1 MKVLA
6 VNPNEV
12 DEGDTFAERAESYY
26 RKRPQLLALLQ
37 DLYNAYLTLSDKY
50 SHHQSTNPNNKF
62 HHHHHRRH
70 SSQVSDY
77 YYDTVTDIDSDLE
90 SSLSYQQPMNT
101 MAGDNDHQSPNCE
114 SADYIIVEL
123 VMKNVELELAV
134 EELGRSE
141 RRCNESSRKIE
152 LQRSLLEVLE
162 SERLVLLNENAR
174 LEYRAAALAEE
185 NKGLASESI
194 FMRRKAGELARCV
207 LKMREE
213 QRVCMLSRKI
223 EDLQR
228 QIHGLEKRNK
238 GYHDQ
243 LVMRRRTTT
252 TTSDKLGEHDESSS
266 STSSSSL
273 HLHVDQKKKE
283 KKKEKKNEVVFE
295 SCFQMRKL
303 NQRLMKRIINSQSQS
318 QSRSKGNNGGSNWW
332 ERVKSM
338 DLFLCGLNP
347 TRSSS

>member
-1 MKVLA
+1 MLA
-6 VNPNEV
+6 VNPNEE

-50 SHHQSTNPNNKF
+50 SHHQSSNPNNKF

-90 SSLSYQQPMNT
+90 SSLSYQQPTNT
-101 MAGDNDHQSPNCE
+101 MAGDNDHQNPNCE
-114 SADYIIVEL
+114 SADNIIVEL

-141 RRCNESSRKIE
+141 RQCTESSRKIE

-213 QRVCMLSRKI
+213 QRVCMLSGKI

-238 GYHDQ
+238 EYYDQ
-243 LVMRRRTTT
+243 LVMRRTTT
-252 TTSDKLGEHDESSS
+252 SSDKLGEHDESSS
-266 STSSSSL
+266 STTSSSI
-273 HLHVDQKKKE
+273 HVHVDQKKK
-283 KKKEKKNEVVFE
+283 KKKKKNEVVFE

-318 QSRSKGNNGGSNWW
+318 GSKGNNGGSNWW

-338 DLFLCGLNP
+338 DLLLCGLNP

>member
-1 MKVLA
+1 MLV
-6 VNPNEV
+6 VNTNEE

-50 SHHQSTNPNNKF
+50 SHHQSSNPNNKF
-62 HHHHHRRH
+62 HHHHHHRRH

-90 SSLSYQQPMNT
+90 SSLSYQQPTNT
-101 MAGDNDHQSPNCE
+101 MAGDNDHQNPNCE
-114 SADYIIVEL
+114 SADDIIVEL

-141 RRCNESSRKIE
+141 RRCTESSRKIE

-174 LEYRAAALAEE
+174 LEYRAVALAEE

-213 QRVCMLSRKI
+213 QRVCMLSGKI
-223 EDLQR
+223 EDLQG

-238 GYHDQ
+238 EYYDQ

-252 TTSDKLGEHDESSS
+252 TSGKLGEHDESSS
-266 STSSSSL
+266 STSSSSI
-273 HLHVDQKKKE
+273 HVHVDQKKK
-283 KKKEKKNEVVFE
+283 KKKKKNEVVFE

-318 QSRSKGNNGGSNWW
+318 GSKGNNGGSNWW